1 MYIKRPS
8 EHNLRNSLKPE
19 DRRTIKRRHLIYYL
33 RVWEITSDRLL
44 GHVVDITPEG
54 MMLISEQPIAIGEKY
69 TLEIRT
75 PDTEGAI
82 EPLQFKAVCRWSDID
97 INPAFYDS
105 GFEFLEKNPKDMES
119 IIQMVDEYG
128 FND

>member
-1 MYIKRPS
+1 MYIKRPT
-8 EHNLRNSLKPE
+8 EHNLRNSAKPD
-19 DRRTIKRRHLIYYL
+19 DRRTIKRRHLIFYL
-33 RVWEITSDRLL
+33 RVWRSDAEQLL

-54 MMLISEQPIAIGEKY
+54 MMLISEAPIPVGEAY
-69 TLEIRT
+69 NLEIRA

-82 EPLQFKAVCRWSDID
+82 HPLQFKAICRWSDND

-105 GFEFLEKNPKDMES
+105 GFEFLDKTPKDIGT
-119 IIQMVDEYG
+119 IIKLVDDYG